1 MSEHTNTLEPIEMA
15 HGHEAVHHHG
25 PKNPPRVYLLTLTAL
40 LILTIIT
47 VAVAHFDLGEF
58 NVFAAIGIATI
69 KATLVALFFMHLLH
83 DKPMNGIILCTAF
96 TMLGLLLTFCFLD
109 SGTRYNIVP
118 ANSAAPAG
126 IDFNRPKNLGV
137 PYAGEKSHGKPTGT
151 AGATETGTAG
161 ATEKR

>member
-25 PKNPPRVYLLTLTAL
+25 PKNPPRVYLFTLTGL

-83 DKPMNGIILCTAF
+83 DKPMTRHIDPMTAH
-96 TMLGLLLTFCFLD
+96 D
-109 SGTRYNIVP
+109 
-118 ANSAAPAG
+118 A
-126 IDFNRPKNLGV
+126 
-137 PYAGEKSHGKPTGT
+137 KPTVHASQVG
-151 AGATETGTAG
+151 
-161 ATEKR
+161 